1 PMEPVLAFSH
11 SGSRAR
17 RLRARTLLSLAAL
30 VSVVPVTL
38 LAVTP
43 AASSQLDPAA
53 PARDRLARAQADAA
67 AAQTRYDQ
75 AVADRDQAQWQGI
88 ELGQAVA
95 TARAEEAAG
104 PQGGG
109 NPGVA

>member
-1 PMEPVLAFSH
+1 
-11 SGSRAR
+11 
-17 RLRARTLLSLAAL
+17 LSLGAL
-30 VSVVPVTL
+30 VRVVPVTL

-75 AVADRDQAQWQGI
+75 AVADRDRAQGQVT
-88 ELGQAVA
+88 ELVQAVA
-95 TARAEEAAG
+95 TARAEEAAVRQESANRG
-104 PQGGG
+104 HGLHK
-109 NPGVA
+109 NAEHT